1 MPKRGKSEG
10 KNRRDVNAA
19 LRVATALELRAKK
32 MRLVDIA
39 AQCGYASAGACYN
52 AMQREL
58 QRIVVENVEELRREE
73 ADGLDKLEAECWK
86 RLEEEGFEKAKLFA
100 VDRILRIKDRRAK
113 LMGLDKRP
121 DELVTQQNYVKKIV
135 IVDGGQDEQH
145 SND

>member
-1 MPKRGKSEG
+1 MPGRRKTEG
-10 KNRRDVNAA
+10 KNQRRDVNAG
-19 LRVATALELRAKK
+19 LRVAKALELRAKK
-32 MRLVDIA
+32 TRLVDIA

-58 QRIVVENVEELRREE
+58 QRIIVENVEELRREE

-100 VDRILRIKDRRAK
+100 VDRILMIKDRRAK

-121 DELVTQQNYVKKIV
+121 DELVAQSNYVKKIV
-135 IVDGGQDEQH
+135 IVGGTDEH